1 MADRLAHLGAGRLQ
15 PLVQNGK
22 RARIDVDRHPE
33 RLGDT
38 VGGDVIMGRSDTASR
53 EDISVAMP
61 ERVERIDDRSLL
73 VTDYPHFVEIDTK
86 RGQIFGDI
94 ANVLVLGSARQDL
107 VADHQERGYRFGS
120 ERVVSR
126 HNHLVDQV

>member
-1 MADRLAHLGAGRLQ
+1 
-15 PLVQNGK
+15 VQNGE

-53 EDISVAMP
+53 EDTSVAMP
-61 ERVERIDDRSLL
+61 ERVERIDDRRLL
-73 VTDYPHFVEIDTK
+73 VTDYPHFLEIDTK

-107 VADHQERGYRFGS
+107 VADHQERGYCFGS

-126 HNHLVDQV
+126 HNHLPRM